1 MTTTPADRA
10 ARLAALRDRLRPLV
24 EQAAERLAEALLD
37 APDEQLVGDVEFRLR
52 DEAHRLAAAAHQA
65 GLEGRKKGATRAPA
79 STARAATPTPASSA
93 TAAAVS

>member
-24 EQAAERLAEALLD
+24 EQTAGRLAEALLD
-37 APDEQLVGDVEFRLR
+37 APDEQLFGAIEFRLR
-52 DEAHRLAAAAHQA
+52 GEAHRLAAAAHQA
-65 GLEGRKKGATRAPA
+65 GLEGRKKGATGAPA
-79 STARAATPTPASSA
+79 STAPAATPTPASSA